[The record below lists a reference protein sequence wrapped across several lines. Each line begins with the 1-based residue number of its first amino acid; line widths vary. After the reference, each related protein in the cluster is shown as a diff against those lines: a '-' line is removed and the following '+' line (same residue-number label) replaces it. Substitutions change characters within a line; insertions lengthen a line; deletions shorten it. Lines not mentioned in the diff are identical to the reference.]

1 MNPNRHS
8 VVNPRHWKLLEEA
21 RNLDR
26 LNQRQEALPI
36 YQKYLELEPGDAG
49 GWVDYGGLLMVMGKL
64 EEARQAC
71 ERALRIDGLNL
82 GAMVNLGC
90 VLIHRDQLIEAEG
103 YFRRVLVRDPRQ
115 VDARMALAECLV
127 KAGNLDEAKLE
138 LDKLLQ
144 FDPGHHSAHQLL
156 GQIFFGR
163 GLWPEFQ
170 KEIKRYQEIHP
181 DSPYIDYER
190 GYLSLLFG
198 DLPQGWPRYEA
209 RLKVQGL
216 VGPERHFAQ
225 PQWQGES
232 FVGRTLLLHFEQG
245 FGDTLMFVRF
255 APQVKALG
263 GRVILEAQA
272 HLADLVATCQGVDG
286 VIPHGAPIPPF
297 DLQLSLL
304 SLPKVFNTS
313 LGSIPADIPYLDI
326 PAWVP
331 NRKKIAQVLSGSHGK
346 IRIGLV
352 WAGSSI
358 HKNDGVRSIPAAI
371 LAPLASLSGVA
382 WHSFQLGVAE
392 EAPLPTIANLG
403 PLLSNFSDTA
413 YALSGMD
420 LVITVDTALAHL
432 AGALG
437 IPVFLLVPFSP
448 DWRWMLGR
456 SDSPWYPSMRIFRQP
471 NPGNWE
477 AVIQQVIQGLA

>member
-1 MNPNRHS
+1 MNPK
-8 VVNPRHWKLLEEA
+8 HWKWIEKA

-26 LNQRQEALPI
+26 QNKRHEAIPA
-36 YQKYLELEPGDAG
+36 YRRFLELEPGDAG
-49 GWVDYGGLLMVMGKL
+49 GWVDFGGLLMVMGEL
-64 EEARQAC
+64 EEAQQAC

-90 VLIHRDQLIEAEG
+90 VLTHRGQLVEAEG

-115 VDARMALAECLV
+115 LDARMALAECLF
-127 KAGNLDEAKLE
+127 KKPDLDGARSELNKLIQ
-138 LDKLLQ
+138 L
-144 FDPGHHSAHQLL
+144 DPGHASAHQLL

-163 GLWPEFQ
+163 GMWSEFQ
-170 KEIKRYQEIHP
+170 EEIQRYRELDP
-181 DSPYIDYER
+181 DSGYVEYER
-190 GYLSLLFG
+190 GFLSLLFG
-198 DLPQGWPRYEA
+198 DLPHGWPLYEA
-209 RLKVQGL
+209 RLKVPGL
-216 VGPERHFAQ
+216 VGPERHFTQ
-225 PQWQGES
+225 PQWKGES

-245 FGDTLMFVRF
+245 YGDTLMFIRF
-255 APQVKALG
+255 APLVKALG

-272 HLADLVATCQGVDG
+272 PLADLVATCQGVDV
-286 VIPHGAPIPPF
+286 VIPHGAPTPPF

-304 SLPKVFNTS
+304 SLPGVFNTG
-313 LGSIPADIPYLDI
+313 LESIPAEIPYLDI
-326 PAWVP
+326 PTWVP
-331 NRKKIAQVLSGSHGK
+331 NRIKIAQVLSESNDK

-352 WAGSSI
+352 WAGNPT
-358 HKNDGVRSIPAAI
+358 HKNDGVRSIPPGV
-371 LAPLASLSGVA
+371 LTPLAALSGVA
-382 WHSFQLGVAE
+382 WHSFQLGVKE
-392 EAPLPTIANLG
+392 EAPLPSLANLG
-403 PLLSNFSDTA
+403 PLLNNFSDTA

-456 SDSPWYPSMRIFRQP
+456 SDSPWYPTMRILRQP

-477 AVIQQVIQGLA
+477 AVIQQVIQGLAE